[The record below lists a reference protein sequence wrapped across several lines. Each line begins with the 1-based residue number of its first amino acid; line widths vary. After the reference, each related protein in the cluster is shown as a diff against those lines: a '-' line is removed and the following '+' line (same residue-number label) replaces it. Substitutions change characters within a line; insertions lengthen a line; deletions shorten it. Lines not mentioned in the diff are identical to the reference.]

1 LINLPFFIISTKNKS
16 KFTTAN
22 FAIGSCIS
30 AIAQKMDFMTI
41 MKKKIHNVILP
52 LPKKVHSLFWIFLS
66 AFPIFVFPM
75 EVHLKGS
82 VANNLWTFQQM
93 PILQLTIVSAIESNP
108 GERVSGAYERSEQKV
123 QENSNSISQL
133 LIEKSTFASGK
144 KIFQANCSVCHI
156 GGTNII
162 IPEKNLKKNALEANG
177 MNTLNSISYQI
188 INGKNGMPAFGGR
201 LQEDEIE
208 ILASYVLKQSLT
220 NFAEN

>member
-1 LINLPFFIISTKNKS
+1 
-16 KFTTAN
+16 
-22 FAIGSCIS
+22 
-30 AIAQKMDFMTI
+30 MTI
-41 MKKKIHNVILP
+41 MKKKIHNLILA
-52 LPKKVHSLFWIFLS
+52 LPSEVHSLHFLRKSIFWIFLS
-66 AFPIFVFPM
+66 VFPIFAFPM

-82 VANNLWTFQQM
+82 VANKLWTFQQM
-93 PILQLTIVSAIESNP
+93 PILQLTIVSAIEIDP
-108 GERVSGAYERSEQKV
+108 VERREEISLFLNEEVK
-123 QENSNSISQL
+123 ENSNSISQL
-133 LIEKSTFASGK
+133 PFDGLPKEVQKSTFASGK

-177 MNTLNSISYQI
+177 MNNLNSIIYQI